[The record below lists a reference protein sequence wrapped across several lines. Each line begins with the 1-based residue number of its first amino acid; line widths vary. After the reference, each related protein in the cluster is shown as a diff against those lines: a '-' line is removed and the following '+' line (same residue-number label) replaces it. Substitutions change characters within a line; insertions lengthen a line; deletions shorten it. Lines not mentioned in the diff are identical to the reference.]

1 MDGIPTP
8 GHLSRLP
15 YHWGSG
21 SHFPNGRGSLCGC
34 NVRTVRVEIVD
45 SALVYRDGV
54 TGRLAPEGT
63 FRDNQRE
70 YITESACDGALSLA
84 RTARAPSSGRPSPF
98 LQLE

>member
-1 MDGIPTP
+1 
-8 GHLSRLP
+8 
-15 YHWGSG
+15 
-21 SHFPNGRGSLCGC
+21 
-34 NVRTVRVEIVD
+34 VRVEIVD

-98 LQLE
+98 LQRE

>member
-1 MDGIPTP
+1 MDGTPTP
-8 GHLSRLP
+8 GHWIRLP

-21 SHFPNGRGSLCGC
+21 SHFAGTAGDRYADAMLERYELRLSIPRLS
-34 NVRTVRVEIVD
+34 TVTN
-45 SALVYRDGV
+45 V

-70 YITESACDGALSLA
+70 YINESACDGALSLA

-98 LQLE
+98 L